1 MAEAISHSSK
11 ENINKEKNVV
21 QTESCVQSPK
31 ELSKGILHL
40 YQDEIKPIEE
50 HVKELIQNQG
60 VLRDITQN
68 EITQVKESIML
79 ADITK
84 TFDTMKIYHKKLVTM
99 KKDMNNLSVRI
110 DKFKIRAQK
119 LQLQKERQELEAAQ
133 EREKQRKYE
142 KELTAKPAF
151 AVKQT
156 SPTASST
163 S

>member
-1 MAEAISHSSK
+1 MAEANSDSVVDK
-11 ENINKEKNVV
+11 EEKVE
-21 QTESCVQSPK
+21 QTEACVQNPK
-31 ELSKGILHL
+31 ELSQGVLHL
-40 YQDEIKPIEE
+40 YQDDIKPIQE
-50 HVKELIQNQG
+50 HVKELIRNQG

-68 EITQVKESIML
+68 EITQVKENIML

-84 TFDTMKIYHKKLVTM
+84 TFENMKVYHKKLVTM

-133 EREKQRKYE
+133 ERERQRKYE

-151 AVKQT
+151 A
-156 SPTASST
+156 SSSST
-163 S
+163 P